1 MTAAMSFRDEN
12 GHEILQMNS
21 LWAASFKL
29 LLLLVPF
36 VALTLF
42 SWGTWVTVSIFEHNS
57 RIKLLEDRSTR
68 GGGGSING
76 ASINVGRAGGADDIA
91 GGTARDYLTV
101 KEVALREARDER
113 TITLWIEQGR
123 LIPAPVKDGKSW
135 VIDPSYRV
143 IPQYSAT
150 GGNDPQNAA
159 TP

>member
-1 MTAAMSFRDEN
+1 MSFKDEN
-12 GHEILQMNS
+12 GQEILHMNS

-29 LLLLVPF
+29 LLIMVPF
-36 VALTLF
+36 ASLTLF
-42 SWGTWVTVSIFEHNS
+42 SWGTWVTVSIFEHSS
-57 RIKLLEDRSTR
+57 RLKLLEDRSTR
-68 GGGGSING
+68 GGGSING
-76 ASINVGRAGGADDIA
+76 ASINVGKAGGADDIA
-91 GGTARDYLTV
+91 GSTARDYLTV

-123 LIPAPVKDGKSW
+123 LLPAPVKDGKAW
-135 VIDPSYRV
+135 VIDPSYRI